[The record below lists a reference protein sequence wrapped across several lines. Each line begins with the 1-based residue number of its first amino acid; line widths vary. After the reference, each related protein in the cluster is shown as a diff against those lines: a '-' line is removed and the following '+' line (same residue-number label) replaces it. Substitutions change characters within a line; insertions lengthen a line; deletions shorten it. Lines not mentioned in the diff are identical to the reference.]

1 MKRNN
6 LREAAFS
13 NDLQISS
20 LFETNADIAI
30 MRKPFTKAFSK
41 NYNEGFQQYVKGNW
55 DQAIEKFN
63 KCLEIIPADVPIKRL
78 KEFMS
83 ETSNVPPADWQGF
96 KECRS
101 E

>member
-13 NDLQISS
+13 NELQISS

-30 MRKPFTKAFSK
+30 MRKPFTQKFSK
-41 NYNEGFQQYVKGNW
+41 NYNEGFNEYVKGNW
-55 DQAIEKFN
+55 DKAIELFN
-63 KCLEIIPADVPIKRL
+63 VALEVIPGDVPIKRI
-78 KEFMS
+78 KDFMS
-83 ETSNVPPADWQGF
+83 ETNNVPPADWQGF